1 MATIVIGGAQSRSPL
16 QRTEPSGWAEL
27 GERDKTSRNLFDLD
41 GSPLTYDEVLRR
53 AGPSMQSEATL
64 EKYAARYHAAQRA
77 TKQIRDAFAA
87 ANPSAVVMV
96 GDDENEIYTDDVT
109 RPRLAIYR
117 GETLQ
122 WGPEKREYPVAVA
135 FTDHVI
141 AHLRRAGHTVEV
153 LESIPEG
160 KRTPHG
166 FGQIWTDMLPEVRP
180 LVPIMVNVHSPVN
193 QTTPRESYELGREVR
208 RAIERWTGDQQVA
221 VATNGG
227 LSVGIVRADL
237 DQQYLEAMRTRDLK
251 TLESLPNAWIRGS
264 QGEIYNWIGA
274 AGALE
279 GLDMRIVDYIPGY
292 RSPAGTGCGLAFAT
306 WSP

>member
-1 MATIVIGGAQSRSPL
+1 MARIVIGGAQSRSPL
-16 QRTEPSGWAEL
+16 QRTEPSGWADL
-27 GERDKTSRNLFDLD
+27 GERDKNSRNLFELD
-41 GSPLTYDEVLRR
+41 GSPLTYEEVLSR
-53 AGPSMQSEATL
+53 ADSVMKNEATP
-64 EKYAARYHAAQRA
+64 EKFASRFQATQQA

-96 GDDENEIYTDDVT
+96 GDDENEIYTDDAT
-109 RPRLAIYR
+109 RPKLAVYR
-117 GETLQ
+117 GKTLA
-122 WGPEKREYPVAVA
+122 WGPEKQEYPVAVE

-141 AHLRRAGHTVEV
+141 AHLRNAGYTPVV

-166 FGQIWTDMLPEVRP
+166 FGQIWTDLLPEVRP

-208 RAIERWTGDQQVA
+208 RAIERWSGDREVA

-237 DQQYLEAMRTRDLK
+237 DQQFLEAMQKRDLQ
-251 TLESLPNAWIRGS
+251 TLESLPNKWIRGS

-279 GLDMRIVDYIPGY
+279 GLSMRIVDYVPGY
-292 RSPAGTGCGLAFAT
+292 RSPAGTGCGLGFAV
-306 WSP
+306 WS